1 MALTILI
8 RHAAPLVEPHVPA
21 SEWRL
26 SADGRGGAES
36 LAAELGRFSP
46 AALASSPEPKA
57 SETATILGA
66 HLGLSVCVRQGLRE
80 HRRSSGFVPEAEFHS
95 NIRAVL
101 ENPSDVVFGHESA
114 DEVAERIEAEV
125 RRALSFDTG
134 DTRGDALLVTHGTAI
149 ACFLRKR
156 CAVDAF
162 AVWKSFAL
170 PSFVALEAPDFDIV
184 DYGGMEIAPITEN
197 ET

>member
-1 MALTILI
+1 MAVLI

-26 SADGRGGAES
+26 SSEGREGAES
-36 LAAELGRFSP
+36 LAADLGRFSP
-46 AALASSPEPKA
+46 ATLASSPEPKA
-57 SETATILGA
+57 VETATIIGA
-66 HLGLSVCVRQGLRE
+66 RLGLSVCVRQGLRE
-80 HRRSSGFVPEAEFHS
+80 HRRSAGFLPTAEFHA

-101 ENPSDVVFGHESA
+101 ENPSDVAFGHESA
-114 DEVAERIEAEV
+114 DQVAARIKAEIL
-125 RRALSFDTG
+125 RELGSALSSDG
-134 DTRGDALLVTHGTAI
+134 RGDALLVTHGTAI

-170 PSFVALEAPDFDIV
+170 PAFVALEAGNFGIV
-184 DYGGMEIAPITEN
+184 DYGGMEIASFTEN